1 MAMLTPD
8 AAGASSVRC
17 EQERP
22 RMPTWFPRSG
32 AAALR
37 PLRLLVRRS
46 PAAVSVVLV
55 LLAASAITGTLVAP
69 AGAETTAWWAAGPM
83 TTLDGRPWTAA
94 TALLIAADPLQL
106 LLDVVLVLPMLLAAE
121 RRLGSARTLLAFLVT
136 GAVGIVV
143 GSSVQSIGALVGEWW
158 AGDTVG
164 DHTFDPLIG
173 AVGAL
178 IASTAFMGALWRRR
192 LRVTVFAVVLMFV
205 LYAGDSADAYRLLAG
220 GAGLVLGAVLARGAS
235 GLRPQRP
242 APSSHRESRGLL
254 AAVVVVTAIGPLVA
268 VLSDSGYGPF
278 SFLGRLL
285 QSAFTGTTDLED
297 PCSRALRHCA
307 HHVKL
312 SLVAPGPILL
322 TFVPLVLLLVAAYGL
337 RSGRRLGLLLA
348 VGVNIAIAILEVFSL
363 QRAARHPEFLY
374 YAEYLL
380 WVATTVL
387 VPLAVVAMLVIGRR
401 HFRIRAPRAAARLW
415 TRVVAIAFV
424 VSLGGYLALSAGVRT
439 SFEPLLGLGRLLL
452 DGLLRFVPVSFLGG
466 AGLLA
471 VPREPVARIV
481 FEWVGPVFWLVVVVA
496 VVALLR
502 ATDVQRNRGDEARYR
517 ALLSLHGAGSLGHQ
531 GTWEGNAHWISADG
545 TGGVAYRVIGGVAIT
560 LSDPAC
566 APERR
571 EDVVAEFVRFCDER
585 SWTPVFYSIHDEL
598 LPVFDRLGWSRLS
611 VGEET
616 IIELSS
622 FELTGKRWQKVR
634 YPLTRGI
641 KLGIEAQWTSWP
653 ELSLGMA
660 NQIVDLSERWVAE
673 KALPEM
679 GFTLGGI
686 DEVRD
691 PDVALLL
698 AVGPDGVLQGVT
710 SWLPVHREG
719 RVVGW
724 TLDFM
729 RRSDDSMPGIMEFLI
744 ASAALRV
751 KEEGAEFLSLSGAP
765 LATAPVE
772 EGEEPPEPTVLSRL
786 LEFLSRTLEPAYGFT
801 SLFRFK
807 AKFHPRYAGLW
818 MTYPDALQL
827 PRIGAALGRAYL
839 PDLSAAQ
846 ALAFARVV
854 GAKPEEKPSEASAA
868 KPDAPAAKAGAPSV
882 KAGAPTAEPDGP
894 GVKAGGPAVKAGAP
908 AARADA
914 REAEPDSATGKPDA
928 PAAEPDAPVVRP
940 DAPAESAAR
949 QTGPGSSD

>member
-1 MAMLTPD
+1 MAITL
-8 AAGASSVRC
+8 
-17 EQERP
+17 
-22 RMPTWFPRSG
+22 
-32 AAALR
+32 
-37 PLRLLVRRS
+37 
-46 PAAVSVVLV
+46 VLV
-55 LLAASAITGTLVAP
+55 AASAVAGTLAGP
-69 AGAETTAWWAAGPM
+69 ASAETTAWWAAGAN
-83 TTLDGRPWTAA
+83 TTLDGRPWTAV
-94 TALLIAADPLQL
+94 TSLLIAADPLQL
-106 LLDVVLVLPMLLAAE
+106 LLDVLLMLPLLIVAE
-121 RRLGSARTLLAFLVT
+121 RRLGSARTAVSFLLT
-136 GAVGIVV
+136 GALGAVLGA
-143 GSSVQSIGALVGEWW
+143 GLQAIGAQAGEWW

-178 IASTAFMGALWRRR
+178 VTATAFMGALWRRR
-192 LRVTVFAVVLMFV
+192 LRVSVFAVVLMFM
-205 LYAGDSADAYRLLAG
+205 LYAGDSADVYRLLS
-220 GAGLVLGAVLARGAS
+220 GASGLVLGALLAGGVA

-242 APSSHRESRGLL
+242 APSSHRESRALL
-254 AAVVVVTAIGPLVA
+254 ATIVAVTAIGPLVA

-297 PCSRALRHCA
+297 PCSRAVRHCA
-307 HHVKL
+307 HHVRL

-322 TFVPLVLLLVAAYGL
+322 TFVPLLLLLVAAYGL
-337 RSGRRLGLLLA
+337 RSGRRLSLLLA
-348 VGVNIAIAILEVFSL
+348 IGVNVAIAILEVFSL
-363 QRAARHPEFLY
+363 QRAARHPEFQY

-387 VPLAVVAMLVIGRR
+387 VPLGVVAVLVLGRR

-415 TRVVAIAFV
+415 TRVVAIGFV
-424 VSLGGYLALSAGVRT
+424 ASLGSYLVLSAGVRT
-439 SFEPLLGLGRLLL
+439 GFEPLLGFGRLLL

-471 VPREPVARIV
+471 VPREPLARVV
-481 FEWVGPVFWLVVVVA
+481 FEWVGPVFWLLVLVA
-496 VVALLR
+496 IIALLR
-502 ATDVQRNRGDEARYR
+502 ATDIQRVRGDEARYR
-517 ALLSLHGAGSLGHQ
+517 ALLTRHGAGSLGHQ
-531 GTWEGNAHWISADG
+531 GTWEGNAHWISRDG
-545 TGGVAYRVIGGVAIT
+545 EGGVAYRVIGGVALT

-566 APERR
+566 TPERR
-571 EDVVAEFVRFCDER
+571 ADTVAEFVRFCDER

-598 LPVFDRLGWSRLS
+598 LPIFDDLGWSRLS

-616 IIELSS
+616 ILELSA
-622 FELTGKRWQKVR
+622 FELTGKQWQKVR
-634 YPLTRGI
+634 YPLNRGI
-641 KLGIEAQWTSWP
+641 KLGIRAEWTSWP

-719 RVVGW
+719 RVIGW

-729 RRSDDSMPGIMEFLI
+729 RRSDDAMPGIMEFLI

-765 LATAPVE
+765 LATAPIE
-772 EGEEPPEPTVLSRL
+772 EGQQPPEPTVLSRL

-818 MTYPDALQL
+818 MAYPDALQL

-839 PDLSAAQ
+839 PDLSASQ

-854 GAKPEEKPSEASAA
+854 GSRAEEK
-868 KPDAPAAKAGAPSV
+868 APAGDGAT
-882 KAGAPTAEPDGP
+882 PTASG
-894 GVKAGGPAVKAGAP
+894 
-908 AARADA
+908 
-914 REAEPDSATGKPDA
+914 
-928 PAAEPDAPVVRP
+928 
-940 DAPAESAAR
+940 
-949 QTGPGSSD
+949 

>member
-1 MAMLTPD
+1 
-8 AAGASSVRC
+8 
-17 EQERP
+17 
-22 RMPTWFPRSG
+22 MPTWIPRSG
-32 AAALR
+32 AAVVR
-37 PLRLLVRRS
+37 PLWLLIRRS
-46 PAAVSVVLV
+46 PAAVGFVLV
-55 LLAASAITGTLVAP
+55 LLVASAVTGTLVAP
-69 AGAETTAWWAAGPM
+69 AETTTTAWWAAGAT
-83 TTLDGRPWTAA
+83 TTLDGRPWTVV
-94 TALLIAADPLQL
+94 TSLVIAADPLQL
-106 LLDVVLVLPMLLAAE
+106 LLDVALALPMLLAAE
-121 RRLGSARTLLAFLVT
+121 RRLGWARTVLAFLVT
-136 GAVGIVV
+136 GALGVLIGT
-143 GSSVQSIGALVGEWW
+143 SLQAIGALAGEWW

-164 DHTFDPLIG
+164 DRTFDPLIG

-192 LRVTVFAVVLMFV
+192 LRVSVFAVVLMFV

-220 GAGLVLGAVLARGAS
+220 AMGLVLGSVLASGVV

-242 APSSHRESRGLL
+242 APSSHRESRALHG
-254 AAVVVVTAIGPLVA
+254 AVVAVTAIGPLVA

-285 QSAFTGTTDLED
+285 QSAFTGTTDLEN
-297 PCSRALRHCA
+297 PCSRAVRHCA

-322 TFVPLVLLLVAAYGL
+322 TFVPLILLLVAAYGL

-348 VGVNIAIAILEVFSL
+348 VGVNVAIAILDIFSL
-363 QRAARHPEFLY
+363 QRAARHPEFQY

-401 HFRIRAPRAAARLW
+401 HFRIRAPRAASRLW
-415 TRVVAIAFV
+415 ARVVASAFV
-424 VSLGGYLALSAGVRT
+424 ALLGSYLVLSAGVRT
-439 SFEPLLGLGRLLL
+439 SFEPLLGFGRLLL

-471 VPREPVARIV
+471 VPRDPAARIV
-481 FEWVGPVFWLVVVVA
+481 FEWAGPVFWLLVVVA
-496 VVALLR
+496 LVSLLR
-502 ATDVQRNRGDEARYR
+502 ATDVQRVRGDEARYR
-517 ALLSLHGAGSLGHQ
+517 ALLSQHGAGSLGHQ
-531 GTWEGNAHWISADG
+531 GTWAGNAHWICADG
-545 TGGVAYRVIGGVAIT
+545 TGGVAYRVIGAVAIT

-571 EDVVAEFVRFCDER
+571 AAIVAEFVRFCDER
-585 SWTPVFYSIHDEL
+585 SWTPVFYSVHDEV
-598 LPVFDRLGWSRLS
+598 LPIFDDLGWSRLS

-622 FELTGKRWQKVR
+622 FELTGKQWQKVR
-634 YPLTRGI
+634 YPLNRGI

-653 ELSLGMA
+653 ALSLGMA
-660 NQIVDLSERWVAE
+660 NQIIDLSERWVAE

-719 RVVGW
+719 RIVGW

-729 RRSDDSMPGIMEFLI
+729 RRSDDAMPGIMEFLI

-765 LATAPVE
+765 LATAPIQ
-772 EGEEPPEPTVLSRL
+772 EGQEAPDPTVLSRL

-854 GAKPEEKPSEASAA
+854 GAKPEEK
-868 KPDAPAAKAGAPSV
+868 APAA
-882 KAGAPTAEPDGP
+882 
-894 GVKAGGPAVKAGAP
+894 AP
-908 AARADA
+908 AQPVTQPA
-914 REAEPDSATGKPDA
+914 PPDA
-928 PAAEPDAPVVRP
+928 
-940 DAPAESAAR
+940 
-949 QTGPGSSD
+949 SD